1 METADSHWVDLEQ
14 QYKEREEAYRSKEAS
29 LKQKIGQLQ
38 DCLREDSR
46 AATEKIQQL
55 EEGEQ
60 ALKTCLVR
68 MTKEHRDL
76 LTENRTLQCSMES
89 VMAKM
94 EMEAEHKMPLTEAL
108 ETERR
113 RSQAL
118 MDDLSFAK
126 KVQQNTEDQLRQET
140 DALRT
145 QIFDI
150 KKEYLHIEVT
160 NSELKE
166 EVGTLENKIRQMETQ
181 MKDSEER
188 ARCLED
194 ELRTKDEQCQLME
207 RKLGVIPEGY
217 SLADELYDSPAKRA
231 KKDEVPSLQAASQG
245 LGVALLDLEGR
256 DFELPLHKDFQA
268 IACSVKHLADTL
280 LSQSPSEVSLAKNQ
294 PDQWAGSEIE
304 GISWAT
310 AQDAL
315 IN

>member
-1 METADSHWVDLEQ
+1 MGDNFQ
-14 QYKEREEAYRSKEAS
+14 QTRSD
-29 LKQKIGQLQ
+29 Q
-38 DCLREDSR
+38 DIFFDCQGPAE
-46 AATEKIQQL
+46 IQQL

-76 LTENRTLQCSMES
+76 LTENQTLQCSMES

-126 KVQQNTEDQLRQET
+126 KMQQNTEDQLRQET

-166 EVGTLENKIRQMETQ
+166 EVGTLENKIRQMEGQ
-181 MKDSEER
+181 MKESEER

-207 RKLGVIPEGY
+207 RKLGVMPEGY

-231 KKDEVPSLQAASQG
+231 KKTEVPDLQTASQG
-245 LGVALLDLEGR
+245 LGVALLDLEVG
-256 DFELPLHKDFQA
+256 
-268 IACSVKHLADTL
+268 
-280 LSQSPSEVSLAKNQ
+280 
-294 PDQWAGSEIE
+294 
-304 GISWAT
+304 
-310 AQDAL
+310 
-315 IN
+315 